1 MLHLWTATGIPWA
14 SFQEGTKKGHL
25 IFHRTWENVHL
36 KCKAPPCLVLVML
49 DVFARMIESS
59 VLHSTMQKSSVLGC
73 TLLTH
78 FQH

>member
-1 MLHLWTATGIPWA
+1 MVKMG
-14 SFQEGTKKGHL
+14 
-25 IFHRTWENVHL
+25 N
-36 KCKAPPCLVLVML
+36 LVNLVNLVNLLNLVNLVKMVML
-49 DVFARMIESS
+49 YVFARMIESS